1 MDLFWLLVTSF
12 FFFFTT
18 KMSSYFLGCGPT
30 SLNALVREVVS
41 NQINPHG
48 QDQDGR
54 GHVALISEEFEY

>member
-1 MDLFWLLVTSF
+1 MIILSL
-12 FFFFTT
+12 
-18 KMSSYFLGCGPT
+18 YFLGCGPT

-41 NQINPHG
+41 NQINPHS